1 MKLVL
6 FGAVLAVFIILNV
19 LPNVEGGAGAVSAQY
34 GRAQHCTGELKLYT
48 ISSLDSKNKKPLRQV
63 TISMVSKFYKI
74 NCI

>member
-34 GRAQHCTGELKLYT
+34 GRAKHCRGELKLYT
-48 ISSLDSKNKKPLRQV
+48 ISSLDSKIKTPLR
-63 TISMVSKFYKI
+63 
-74 NCI
+74 